1 MYDPVRL
8 KSFSELNSVNGV
20 VNIAI
25 GIFDGVHRG
34 HAAVINEACSG
45 PGVALVMTF
54 DPHPISILNPSK
66 APKILNSIDHRQTL
80 IERLGVE
87 YFMVLPFDHDRAHQC
102 PEQFLDEIVNSCRL
116 GSICVGDDFR
126 FGKERKGDAKL
137 IGKFAERYEFKLK
150 VVKRIKDDSQCII
163 SSSRVRDLLANAELS
178 AVANLLG
185 RKFSVSG
192 SVQRGNMMG
201 RKFGFPTANLDCS
214 VPEMMPHGVYAIQ
227 ALHNDKLFSGI
238 ANLGF
243 RPTINDAKDTRPLLE
258 VHLFEFDQDI
268 YGQELEIL
276 FVDFLRAEK
285 KFSNIDEL
293 KLQISKDVIITK
305 NLLKKDS

>member
-1 MYDPVRL
+1 MRL

-34 HAAVINEACSG
+34 HAAVINKACSQ
-45 PGVALVMTF
+45 PGVAVVMTF
-54 DPHPISILNPSK
+54 DPHPISIVNPSR
-66 APKILNSIDHRQTL
+66 APKILNSLGHRQTL

-102 PEQFLDEIVNSCRL
+102 PEQFLDEIVESCRL

-126 FGKERKGDAKL
+126 FGKGRKGDAKL
-137 IGKFAERYEFKLK
+137 IEKFAERYEFKLK

-192 SVQRGNMMG
+192 SVERGNMMG
-201 RKFGFPTANLDCS
+201 RKFGFPTANLDCL
-214 VPEMMPHGVYAIQ
+214 VPEMMPHGVYAIK
-227 ALHNDKLFSGI
+227 ALYNNECLNGI

-243 RPTINDAKDTRPLLE
+243 RPTVNDANDVDPLLE
-258 VHLFEFDQDI
+258 VHLFDFDQDL
-268 YGQELEIL
+268 YGQELEVL
-276 FVDFLRAEK
+276 FVDFLRSEK
-285 KFSNIDEL
+285 KFNNIDSL
-293 KLQISKDVIITK
+293 KLQINKDIIITK